1 MFIGKAM
8 GPLLSIFKNPYKN
21 LTHQS
26 LDVPVE
32 TIISEF
38 TAETFDFNEDFI
50 KVVNLAT
57 IIQFKLGTFNHDWEL
72 GQLDLTYEESKRHA
86 IGIAFDV
93 NLMYWYC
100 LRMGTEFIPLLRNA
114 KHTTEAFVK
123 VIGEYIEA
131 ANFISPESF
140 KGYIGGSIGTKMPLN
155 KLEQCML
162 SGHIPIVQFNANNLT
177 INMPHVSHEDYVKW
191 STVEYNQIVPDQLMR
206 VKKFGTL
213 IGALLDNFENNTLD
227 STGKEQVIFGLLYVI
242 TNCHRNDDIYMLSEM
257 DRFAKEYYATQVKET
272 NINFA
277 KIRDSNLIKNANP
290 ETYSVS
296 AVS

>member
-26 LDVPVE
+26 IDVPVE
-32 TIISEF
+32 TLLKEF
-38 TAETFDFNEDFI
+38 TSETFDFDDCFN
-50 KVVNLAT
+50 KVAKLAT
-57 IIQFKLGTFNHDWEL
+57 IIQFKLGVFNHDWEL
-72 GQLDLTYEESKRHA
+72 GQLDLTYAESKRHA

-100 LRMGTEFIPLLRNA
+100 LRMGGEFIPLLRNT
-114 KHTTEAFVK
+114 KNTTEAFVK

-140 KGYIGGSIGTKMPLN
+140 KNYIGGSIGIKMPLN

-162 SGHIPIVQFNANNLT
+162 SAHVPIVQFNANNLA
-177 INMPHVSHEDYVKW
+177 INMSHVSHEAFVDW
-191 STVEYNQIVPDQLMR
+191 TTIEYNQVVPDQLMR
-206 VKKFGTL
+206 IKKFG
-213 IGALLDNFENNTLD
+213 ALLGDLFDNYDNNPSDLT
-227 STGKEQVIFGLLYVI
+227 KEQTVFGLLYAI

-257 DRFAKEYYATQVKET
+257 DRNAKEFYSNQLKGS
-272 NINFA
+272 NIEFA